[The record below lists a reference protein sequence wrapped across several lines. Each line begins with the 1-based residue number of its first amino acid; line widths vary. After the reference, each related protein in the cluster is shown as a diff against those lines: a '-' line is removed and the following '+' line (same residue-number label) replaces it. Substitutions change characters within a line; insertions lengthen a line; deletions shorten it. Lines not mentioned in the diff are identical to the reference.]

1 MQKIVNNGYVA
12 GGGHC
17 LLKKQKKKTPVLG
30 IDRGRVSFPADLI
43 C

>member
-1 MQKIVNNGYVA
+1 MRKIVNHICVA

-17 LLKKQKKKTPVLG
+17 LQKKTPVLG
-30 IDRGRVSFPADLI
+30 IDRDRVSFPADLI

>member
-1 MQKIVNNGYVA
+1 MQKIVKHICVA

-17 LLKKQKKKTPVLG
+17 LKTTPVLG
-30 IDRGRVSFPADLI
+30 IDRDRVPFPADLT